1 MDNNKNLEII
11 SEILQGTTVTSSTFG
26 VLYFKHLSQNEQ
38 RIIISKKKVFEADAK
53 EKGLLSE
60 SEIFNQL
67 LEDDMW
73 SQEEEDKLKKY
84 EKEIEDLCKSIA
96 LIILPSQKIKIQ
108 SDLNKKKQE
117 LSKLES
123 EKNEI
128 FGLTLEKYVNNSI
141 QKAIIN
147 DILYYDQEY
156 TQKVFDDL
164 YINQPYKEIE
174 IYKLQKDF
182 FEKFSDESISI
193 AVLSDYFAM
202 YLPFC
207 EDVIGVFGKPLK
219 ELTNYQ
225 LKLISY
231 GRYFLNIFKNCS
243 KKIPENVSKD
253 PELLIAFYQSQQG
266 SDSRSSNG
274 KGQNGE
280 GASTYFGADKNDM
293 EFLKREN
300 EDSVDLSEEI
310 KKRGGSMNMKEMM
323 ELHGV

>member
-1 MDNNKNLEII
+1 MDNGKDLEII

-38 RIIISKKKVFEADAK
+38 RVKMAKKKVDESDAK
-53 EKGLLSE
+53 EKGLLCE
-60 SEIFNQL
+60 DQIFKEL
-67 LEDDMW
+67 LEQEMW

-84 EKEIEDLCKSIA
+84 EKEIEDLYKI
-96 LIILPSQKIKIQ
+96 ITQTILPSQKIKIQ
-108 SDLNKKKQE
+108 SDLNNKKTE
-117 LSKLES
+117 LSKLLL
-123 EKNEI
+123 EKNEV

-141 QKAIIN
+141 QKAVIN

-164 YINQPYKEIE
+164 YINEPYKEIE
-174 IYKLQKDF
+174 IYKLQRDF
-182 FEKFSDESISI
+182 FQKFSDESISF

-253 PELLIAFYQSQQG
+253 PNLLVGFYQNQQN
-266 SDSRSSNG
+266 SDSKTSKS
-274 KGQNGE
+274 GE
-280 GASTYFGADKNDM
+280 GASTYFGANKDDIAL
-293 EFLKREN
+293 LKREN
-300 EDSVDLSEEI
+300 EDAIDLSEEI